1 MISKQRITNVP
12 RDDISLRPDMYPCS
26 LCWKDNLTLIIGWG
40 NSVKV
45 QLPVFVIN
53 ACCYHRQTEDYFWK
67 AKTIEKNRV
76 WFDYSL
82 QNSCCHRNV
91 IGLTLMRRKSDRHP
105 AVRQISVCE
114 HAASVILRDTSLC
127 LWEISSFESFQR
139 GFWIHFISI
148 KEEQL
153 IMSYFWRDLF
163 LRTLIAKVDTY
174 FEPTMGWKE
183 KEVGWG
189 AGCLEFCFAFTRE
202 LAFRTHVLQA
212 VCDLCRPVPER
223 SLLGPDRCFLITA
236 CYIIAQWEIKSTW
249 WE

>member
-91 IGLTLMRRKSDRHP
+91 IGLTLMRRRSDRHP

-114 HAASVILRDTSLC
+114 HAASIILRDTSLC
-127 LWEISSFESFQR
+127 LREISSFESFRR

-148 KEEQL
+148 KKEQL
-153 IMSYFWRDLF
+153 SMSYFWRDLF
-163 LRTLIAKVDTY
+163 WGLRTLIAKGRHV
-174 FEPTMGWKE
+174 FWANCRVKKKKKGGGMEGW
-183 KEVGWG
+183 
-189 AGCLEFCFAFTRE
+189 LLR
-202 LAFRTHVLQA
+202 VL
-212 VCDLCRPVPER
+212 LCIP
-223 SLLGPDRCFLITA
+223 
-236 CYIIAQWEIKSTW
+236 
-249 WE
+249 

>member
-1 MISKQRITNVP
+1 MLNKVLFCLNFQGVKILDMISKQRITNVP

-76 WFDYSL
+76 WFDCSL

-91 IGLTLMRRKSDRHP
+91 IGLTLMRRRSDRHP

-114 HAASVILRDTSLC
+114 HAASIILRDTSLC
-127 LWEISSFESFQR
+127 LREISSFESFQR
-139 GFWIHFISI
+139 GFWIHFFS
-148 KEEQL
+148 L
-153 IMSYFWRDLF
+153 A
-163 LRTLIAKVDTY
+163 LRKNNLAWVIFGGTLGSED
-174 FEPTMGWKE
+174 FD
-183 KEVGWG
+183 
-189 AGCLEFCFAFTRE
+189 C
-202 LAFRTHVLQA
+202 
-212 VCDLCRPVPER
+212 
-223 SLLGPDRCFLITA
+223 
-236 CYIIAQWEIKSTW
+236 
-249 WE
+249 

>member
-67 AKTIEKNRV
+67 EKTIEKNRI
-76 WFDYSL
+76 WFDYSV

-91 IGLTLMRRKSDRHP
+91 IGLTLMRRRSDRHP

-114 HAASVILRDTSLC
+114 HAANVILRDTSLC
-127 LWEISSFESFQR
+127 LGEIFPLLKAFSGLLNSFLL
-139 GFWIHFISI
+139 ISI

-153 IMSYFWRDLF
+153 TIRYFWRGLF
-163 LRTLIAKVDTY
+163 WGLRRL
-174 FEPTMGWKE
+174 WL
-183 KEVGWG
+183 
-189 AGCLEFCFAFTRE
+189 LEQPHDFS
-202 LAFRTHVLQA
+202 Q
-212 VCDLCRPVPER
+212 P
-223 SLLGPDRCFLITA
+223 
-236 CYIIAQWEIKSTW
+236 
-249 WE
+249 

>member
-67 AKTIEKNRV
+67 AKTIKKNRI
-76 WFDYSL
+76 WSDYSV

-91 IGLTLMRRKSDRHP
+91 IGLTLLRRRSDGDP

-114 HAASVILRDTSLC
+114 HAANVILGDTSLLC
-127 LWEISSFESFQR
+127 ALERFPLLKAFSGLLNSFLL
-139 GFWIHFISI
+139 ISI
-148 KEEQL
+148 RKNNL
-153 IMSYFWRDLF
+153 PWGIFGGDCF
-163 LRTLIAKVDTY
+163 
-174 FEPTMGWKE
+174 G
-183 KEVGWG
+183 GWG
-189 AGCLEFCFAFTRE
+189 GCNC
-202 LAFRTHVLQA
+202 
-212 VCDLCRPVPER
+212 
-223 SLLGPDRCFLITA
+223 
-236 CYIIAQWEIKSTW
+236 
-249 WE
+249 